1 MDYTSLIKEINI
13 PELIKALRECASDDP
28 DCIYNCP
35 YYNHD
40 VCADDLKSDA
50 AVAIEA
56 LMDAEKTYLSELAQ
70 CHENLRRAAET
81 RRERDERIEALQA
94 EVEEL
99 KRVNME
105 LFDDLPKYG
114 DKILHWVSVDERL
127 PEPYIQCLVRDNDC
141 NYAVGYYRQDVKA
154 WDSPF
159 FGWLERDDE
168 YYEDGDLCRIGNVV
182 AWMSIEPSK
191 EVQK

>member
-1 MDYTSLIKEINI
+1 MVHESLIKEVNI
-13 PELIKALRECASDDP
+13 PEMVKALRHCMTKEDGITICEL
-28 DCIYNCP
+28 CP
-35 YYNHD
+35 YYGKGIECENVLH
-40 VCADDLKSDA
+40 ADA
-50 AVAIEA
+50 AAAIEA
-56 LMDAEKTYLSELAQ
+56 LMDAEKTYLAELAQ

-114 DKILHWVSVDERL
+114 DKILHLVSVEDEP
-127 PEPYIQCLVRDNDC
+127 PEPNIQCLVRDDDN

-168 YYEDGDLCRIGNVV
+168 YYEDGDLCRIGKVV
-182 AWMSIEPSK
+182 AWMPLP
-191 EVQK
+191 